1 MKKIFALFLILSI
14 FVSLTAQAETS
25 ISPGDA
31 KRLAVENSNLIKA
44 ADIQIEYN
52 EINAREAL
60 ATKNRTKNVAPP
72 PGSGLT
78 SSVEQT
84 KIRRGYYSDAAA
96 MELELSKLKKQ
107 RLINSLEFGAVSSY
121 YNLINANEMLN
132 AKKQSLEIAKE
143 NLNSVKLKYDLG
155 SVSKAEVEAAEFAV
169 NKTEIEIDTLKRSV
183 EFSRLSFN
191 NMIGMKNDEYYILS
205 DKLEITE
212 PENIDLD
219 ECIKSALENR
229 FEMIAARLSL
239 SLAEKEAECYGAFYT
254 KQTYFYKL
262 KEHNVEMRKAE
273 LENAEKILYLRLK
286 IIFRLFGQL

>member
-1 MKKIFALFLILSI
+1 MILSI

-132 AKKQSLEIAKE
+132 AK
-143 NLNSVKLKYDLG
+143 
-155 SVSKAEVEAAEFAV
+155 AV
-169 NKTEIEIDTLKRSV
+169 T
-183 EFSRLSFN
+183 
-191 NMIGMKNDEYYILS
+191 
-205 DKLEITE
+205 
-212 PENIDLD
+212 
-219 ECIKSALENR
+219 
-229 FEMIAARLSL
+229 
-239 SLAEKEAECYGAFYT
+239 
-254 KQTYFYKL
+254 
-262 KEHNVEMRKAE
+262 
-273 LENAEKILYLRLK
+273 
-286 IIFRLFGQL
+286 